1 MGPSEAEKKS
11 IRDLLWPLPTQE
23 EGLDSGLRRKAVSL
37 LPESV
42 GRSPEQGVGY
52 EGQRICSH
60 ICPKGPLPHGCVLPA
75 GQMPFLPPGPQ
86 TSAPQLE
93 TLNIFSLV
101 WVRFTLVTPEAWG
114 SSS

>member
-1 MGPSEAEKKS
+1 MGH
-11 IRDLLWPLPTQE
+11 
-23 EGLDSGLRRKAVSL
+23 
-37 LPESV
+37 
-42 GRSPEQGVGY
+42 
-52 EGQRICSH
+52 EGQRICSL
-60 ICPKGPLPHGCVLPA
+60 KAPLPHGCVLPA

-114 SSS
+114 RGS

>member
-1 MGPSEAEKKS
+1 MRASAS
-11 IRDLLWPLPTQE
+11 AATFAL
-23 EGLDSGLRRKAVSL
+23 KA
-37 LPESV
+37 
-42 GRSPEQGVGY
+42 
-52 EGQRICSH
+52 
-60 ICPKGPLPHGCVLPA
+60 PLPHGCVLPA

-114 SSS
+114 RGS